1 MRTPFDTSIIINKAR
16 FHAYHGVMPQ
26 EQTVGNDYEVSIQIG
41 HDFTHAMQTDDLSH
55 TISYADVYQIISQEM
70 QTPSKLIE
78 HLAGRICKK
87 LFDTYPN
94 ITKIDLNII
103 KKNPPMGADC
113 EGAGVRVIMTNE
125 QKTML

>member
-1 MRTPFDTSIIINKAR
+1 
-16 FHAYHGVMPQ
+16 
-26 EQTVGNDYEVSIQIG
+26 
-41 HDFTHAMQTDDLSH
+41 MQTDDLTH
-55 TISYADVYQIISQEM
+55 TISYADVFQTISQEM

>member
-1 MRTPFDTSIIINKAR
+1 MKTPFDTSIIINKAR

-41 HDFTHAMQTDDLSH
+41 YDFTHAMQTDDLSH
-55 TISYADVYQIISQEM
+55 TISYADVYQTISQEM

-103 KKNPPMGADC
+103 KKNPPIGADC